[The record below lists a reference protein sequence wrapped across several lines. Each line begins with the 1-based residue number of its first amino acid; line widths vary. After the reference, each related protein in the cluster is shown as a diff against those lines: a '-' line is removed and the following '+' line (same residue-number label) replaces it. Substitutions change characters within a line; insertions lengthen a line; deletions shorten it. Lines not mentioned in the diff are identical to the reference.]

1 MVSVLCSRMQV
12 TVLSLFFSLWFLLIQ
27 VLYLSKKKKQKKK
40 EQCLGLRGG
49 HLNTRLLLPV
59 PQLRH
64 KWLIPAEEPPF
75 TFSYFLCIFFN
86 SVISTIIFYIMEF
99 FAFSYFSEVS
109 SVFCTFY
116 DIFFNHEHHCSRRQV
131 HQHRA
136 GHPKSNRKF
145 VGLVNKEK
153 LPIFL

>member
-12 TVLSLFFSLWFLLIQ
+12 TVLSPFFFSLVFANTSLI
-27 VLYLSKKKKQKKK
+27 SFKEKKNKKK

-99 FAFSYFSEVS
+99 FAFSCFSEVS

-116 DIFFNHEHHCSRRQV
+116 DISSIISTTAVGGGSTNIEQDI
-131 HQHRA
+131 
-136 GHPKSNRKF
+136 PKVIGSS
-145 VGLVNKEK
+145 LDW
-153 LPIFL
+153 

>member
-1 MVSVLCSRMQV
+1 MQV
-12 TVLSLFFSLWFLLIQ
+12 TVLSPFFFSLVFANTSLI
-27 VLYLSKKKKQKKK
+27 SFKEIKNKKK

-75 TFSYFLCIFFN
+75 TFSHFLCIFFN
-86 SVISTIIFYIMEF
+86 SVKSTIIFYIMEF

-109 SVFCTFY
+109 SVFVLSMTFSSIMSTTAVGGGSTNIEQ
-116 DIFFNHEHHCSRRQV
+116 DIPTVIGS
-131 HQHRA
+131 
-136 GHPKSNRKF
+136 S
-145 VGLVNKEK
+145 LDW
-153 LPIFL
+153 